1 MPHKNA
7 PRRVRFCFLKADC
20 KSAVV
25 LFDGHVTFEIGE
37 KVFLQ
42 IGGLLESNQN
52 DFSETLFVKGN
63 QRDSVL
69 VDLAPRERRTKRN
82 TQVRTDKVEDHGL
95 AVALEN
101 YVRRKSGF
109 KTVLFAYTEKRLAFV
124 GDLCT
129 K

>member
-1 MPHKNA
+1 MKTIMPHKNA
-7 PRRVRFCFLKADC
+7 PRRVRFCLMKADC

-25 LFDGHVTFEIGE
+25 LFDGHVTFEICE

-69 VDLAPRERRTKRN
+69 VDLAPRECRTKRN
-82 TQVRTDKVEDHGL
+82 
-95 AVALEN
+95 A
-101 YVRRKSGF
+101 
-109 KTVLFAYTEKRLAFV
+109 
-124 GDLCT
+124 
-129 K
+129 

>member
-1 MPHKNA
+1 MTTSKSTTAKTGDYLPHKRKLLCHKKNA
-7 PRRVRFCFLKADC
+7 PRRVRFCFMKADC

-25 LFDGHVTFEIGE
+25 LFDGHVMFEICK

-82 TQVRTDKVEDHGL
+82 
-95 AVALEN
+95 A
-101 YVRRKSGF
+101 
-109 KTVLFAYTEKRLAFV
+109 
-124 GDLCT
+124 
-129 K
+129 

>member
-1 MPHKNA
+1 MPQKNA
-7 PRRVRFCFLKADC
+7 PRRVRFCFMKVDC

-52 DFSETLFVKGN
+52 DFSETLFIKGN

-69 VDLAPRERRTKRN
+69 VDLAPRECRTKRN
-82 TQVRTDKVEDHGL
+82 
-95 AVALEN
+95 A
-101 YVRRKSGF
+101 
-109 KTVLFAYTEKRLAFV
+109 
-124 GDLCT
+124 
-129 K
+129 